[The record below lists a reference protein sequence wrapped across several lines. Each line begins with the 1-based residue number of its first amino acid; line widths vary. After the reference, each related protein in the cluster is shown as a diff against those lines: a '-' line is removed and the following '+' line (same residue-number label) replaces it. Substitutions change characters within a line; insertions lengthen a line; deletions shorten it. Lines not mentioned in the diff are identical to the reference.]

1 MIRARQDNTQLNM
14 EKQTAALSDQG
25 GSFLSEQQTA
35 ALRDQSGSFLS
46 EQQTAAPKDQSGSF
60 YSGEMSEERQNRPLF
75 HEERQNRPLFQ
86 PLFQLFASKL
96 AGSTVIST

>member
-35 ALRDQSGSFLS
+35 ALRDQSGSF
-46 EQQTAAPKDQSGSF
+46 
-60 YSGEMSEERQNRPLF
+60 YSGEMS
-75 HEERQNRPLFQ
+75 EERQNRPLFQ